1 MKQENEERNMMLLA
15 RQAIA
20 KFHHSATCSF
30 RHGRPRAD
38 HEQVRK
44 VTELLSTQAGIDV
57 CDCVGKVFLFI
68 LFFFTQTHKTQKKRK

>member
-1 MKQENEERNMMLLA
+1 MKLENEKRNMMLLA

-20 KFHHSATCSF
+20 KFHHSARCSISY
-30 RHGRPRAD
+30 GRPKAD

-57 CDCVGKVFLFI
+57 CDCVGKVFC
-68 LFFFTQTHKTQKKRK
+68 